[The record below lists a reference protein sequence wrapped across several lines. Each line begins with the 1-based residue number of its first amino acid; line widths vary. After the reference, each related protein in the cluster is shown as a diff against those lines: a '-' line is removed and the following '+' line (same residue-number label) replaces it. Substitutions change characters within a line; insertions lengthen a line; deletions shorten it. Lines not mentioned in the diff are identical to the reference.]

1 MSRCFLILLS
11 AALVSVAPAQKPAT
25 YDEAANAHELID
37 TALTKAR
44 RDDKRVMVV
53 FGANWCGWC
62 HKLAD
67 AFKRR
72 ELRRP
77 LRDDYEVVK
86 VDIGKWDKNLD
97 LVKKY
102 EADIKQHGVPFITV
116 LDSKGEVVKNQPT
129 TPLEEGKEHSTE
141 KLLAFLKANKPTPL
155 DATAV
160 LASAISAAKKSDRK
174 VLVHL
179 GAPW

>member
-37 TALTKAR
+37 AALTKAR

-72 ELRRP
+72 ELRRQASHRHRAGRARVP
-77 LRDDYEVVK
+77 RQVRLRHGHRSGRKQAGNRIRDQRHQTRDRQLREAGGRL
-86 VDIGKWDKNLD
+86 IGS
-97 LVKKY
+97 
-102 EADIKQHGVPFITV
+102 F
-116 LDSKGEVVKNQPT
+116 S
-129 TPLEEGKEHSTE
+129 
-141 KLLAFLKANKPTPL
+141 
-155 DATAV
+155 
-160 LASAISAAKKSDRK
+160 
-174 VLVHL
+174 
-179 GAPW
+179 

>member
-1 MSRCFLILLS
+1 M
-11 AALVSVAPAQKPAT
+11 
-25 YDEAANAHELID
+25 
-37 TALTKAR
+37 
-44 RDDKRVMVV
+44 
-53 FGANWCGWC
+53 
-62 HKLAD
+62 
-67 AFKRR
+67 
-72 ELRRP
+72 
-77 LRDDYEVVK
+77 K